1 MQEEFEKLT
10 VLINRMNRNIKRIK
24 SREMAEY
31 GLRGAQISC
40 LQYLCDH
47 DGAIASNLCEACEE
61 DKATVSR
68 ALNYLE
74 ANGFV
79 IRRSESAKR
88 YKSSLHLTTK
98 GREAGK
104 KINEMNRYI
113 LDAII
118 GNALTKRDSYEL
130 FHSLSIINEN
140 LETISKNGEKKKG
153 FE

>member
-47 DGAIASNLCEACEE
+47 DGAIASNLCEACDE

-74 ANGFV
+74 ANGFI
-79 IRRSESAKR
+79 IRRAESAKR
-88 YKSSLHLTTK
+88 YKYSLHLTTK

-104 KINEMNRYI
+104 KINEMNRYV
-113 LDAII
+113 LNAI
-118 GNALTKRDSYEL
+118 GDGLTAKEKSEI
-130 FHSLSIINEN
+130 FCSLSIINNN
-140 LETISKNGEKKKG
+140 LEMISKNDEKQEG
-153 FE
+153 FG

>member
-47 DGAIASNLCEACEE
+47 DGAIASNLCEECDE

-74 ANGFV
+74 ANGFI
-79 IRRSESAKR
+79 IRRAESAKR
-88 YKSSLHLTTK
+88 YKCSLHLTTK

-104 KINEMNRYI
+104 KINEMNRYV
-113 LDAII
+113 LNAI
-118 GNALTKRDSYEL
+118 GDGLTAKEKSEI
-130 FHSLSIINEN
+130 FCSLSIINNN
-140 LETISKNGEKKKG
+140 LEMISKNDEKQEG